1 MRASLFYL
9 GSKTSQD
16 LKSSNML
23 EVSMALIII
32 CKLIGSE
39 MIPPLLPL
47 IQDKLLHPKY
57 TTHHLTYIYLA
68 YAPLHTPTFTSHI
81 SHPHPHI
88 SHTVTS
94 HPHPRISH
102 TLILAS
108 RTSSHLTLTLTSHP
122 HISHTLTF
130 TSHTVTSHTP
140 SQGVGSQESH
150 DGDAPL
156 PDTQPRPCRP
166 LGRGL
171 PEDPQ

>member
-1 MRASLFYL
+1 MHPPSPSLPPL
-9 GSKTSQD
+9 PPSPSLPSPSLSLSQD

-94 HPHPRISH
+94 HHPLHHQLSICH
-102 TLILAS
+102 TINL
-108 RTSSHLTLTLTSHP
+108 
-122 HISHTLTF
+122 
-130 TSHTVTSHTP
+130 
-140 SQGVGSQESH
+140 
-150 DGDAPL
+150 
-156 PDTQPRPCRP
+156 C
-166 LGRGL
+166 
-171 PEDPQ
+171 